1 MTLHL
6 DQFALVLIFDWILS
20 ERASRSSSVPRAS
33 ERRDRL
39 RDPCFAHTRA
49 THQRAAMKIQLEAR
63 RARFRVTQKVDLIH
77 VLLRHFSLLHYLMNV
92 GAIRRWRTAGS
103 SLERAAVNNPALRA
117 VAKNVHDIDLKE
129 NKFGRTEVAGVRG
142 ALGLSA
148 AAAVSMFRFKVG
160 MIPTLAACCI
170 SGIVLYLM
178 GSTL

>member
-1 MTLHL
+1 MCC
-6 DQFALVLIFDWILS
+6 LVV
-20 ERASRSSSVPRAS
+20 SS
-33 ERRDRL
+33 
-39 RDPCFAHTRA
+39 CYT
-49 THQRAAMKIQLEAR
+49 I
-63 RARFRVTQKVDLIH
+63 
-77 VLLRHFSLLHYLMNV
+77 YLMNV

-103 SLERAAVNNPALRA
+103 PLERAAVNNPALRA
-117 VAKNVHDIDLKE
+117 VAKNVYDIDLKE

-148 AAAVSMFRFKVG
+148 AAAVTMFRFKVG

>member
-1 MTLHL
+1 MCCS
-6 DQFALVLIFDWILS
+6 VI
-20 ERASRSSSVPRAS
+20 SS
-33 ERRDRL
+33 
-39 RDPCFAHTRA
+39 CYT
-49 THQRAAMKIQLEAR
+49 I
-63 RARFRVTQKVDLIH
+63 
-77 VLLRHFSLLHYLMNV
+77 YLMNV

-103 SLERAAVNNPALRA
+103 SLERAPVNNSALRA